1 MAKNAEIRFEKTNGE
16 YLVTTRHA
24 IENVLEGN
32 YDNPDNPWIDASV
45 DEVIE
50 EAKDEADEYLMLYIL
65 ADMLKDN
72 GSIIEST
79 LSIRDE

>member
-32 YDNPDNPWIDASV
+32 CDNPDNPWIDASV

-50 EAKDEADEYLMLYIL
+50 EVSHDVVFEFRRLERRNVHFDF
-65 ADMLKDN
+65 
-72 GSIIEST
+72 S
-79 LSIRDE
+79 